1 MISFWEGVRMTR
13 NEMISDVSV
22 GEVLKIRTEYD
33 LIVGK
38 VECLDETTIKVTR
51 IDTGKAKRIN
61 YDIIVDFDFETE
73 IDTLTNQKNIVEEIP
88 EVDERIQVQGT
99 TTEDFN
105 LVLKDNLQ
113 NDSIIRNKIINIWGE
128 INFDADLTVS
138 NGYKDY
144 SRKFPKNIKTELNQY
159 KDKVLH
165 SIKMHEFTAT
175 NYRVVDVLADLSNI
189 SYGIQYAN
197 CLKAMIKYELG
208 NIEEAEMLFY
218 EGFDYESAFFC
229 AYQQKKYASCMN
241 YAMNCFMSG
250 TASENIRKWLL
261 DYAIAN
267 NRKDIAWLVI
277 SREQDIRTQMLLF
290 WFKDNSYIL
299 DIPNKDELDNSENGA
314 YLYTQFM
321 NKYSKI
327 DITELTSQ
335 FTPVSEPQEEI
346 AITKEEKIV
355 QEKFVGIITKFDP
368 SKNYGFIDNKVFFYI
383 NQVIDEE
390 LQELLF
396 NSASSG
402 YRVSYTIGKNIKG
415 DKAADE
421 IRLIGDSIIERKK
434 GFISEYN
441 RFEEFGRIS
450 CENKEYNFI
459 LDSVSDPYLK
469 ADILDSYNFEMI
481 DVTFVPS
488 KKNKKKIA
496 TDIMSDVKYD
506 NETIES
512 WIKSRV
518 IKQSEVDAWEKKR
531 KKSKNKLFI
540 PFVYEP
546 LIALSQEQVVAKNDD
561 NSIGAIAS
569 RGYCNRAHYYLFSGD
584 LQDAEIWYLKSIE
597 IGEKLETA
605 VPDLNSIYMRT
616 GQLDKSIALLDKY
629 SHVLKRDVYL
639 NLKVQTLDKLKKH
652 DDDFVAIC
660 EELLDSTDAVTRK
673 MHFLLKLGQVCN
685 DLSRYEKGIGY
696 FNQWEKLKKQNFGA
710 SASYELAH
718 INMLQ
723 GKAFALYKLGKL
735 DEAKEIANKILSLK
749 NADTLAMA
757 IINGES
763 VEGLIHEELAWDDY
777 WRDTQI
783 SKYIIDCLDRTNLEV
798 EKGIPDVIDGVYQGN
813 EKDAIKAIGYITGRK
828 TANDQAKYD
837 NFIAAAKLVKQILER
852 EGTISDEKKINEQIY
867 QFYIA
872 KAMLFYGDYQL
883 INAKTTNNFDMARYC
898 YFQVTN
904 IFKEVD
910 KVYSCWLDSFLRY
923 IQTFFADFD
932 IIKKRQAPAND
943 TCSDEKA
950 RELVTNLC
958 EEFDGGLLSDAMD
971 FTIGSIVLFAH
982 NANNKKYGEIVL
994 ERLEKSHLCDDI
1006 EDALDSII
1014 EGGQFTGLPILKMK
1028 NITFQKKWEYA
1039 IKAYSRMQDDFSS
1052 TFNQI
1057 LNKIFGINSY
1067 NIQKLQNHVFVKF
1080 LNKSEKQCLEETSKI
1095 LLSVIKYIET
1105 SDFDAKNDL
1114 LRQMLQSVNDVKETI
1129 QSTATMYTYEFILDL
1144 LRSIEAQI
1152 HVEAKGLYEDSKPQ
1166 ISVSV
1171 PTGQQSSLN
1180 REIGEATVPINFT
1193 NKENVQNAEN
1203 VKIVIEAE
1211 KPFAIHDDKALREL
1225 KTIRSNG
1232 KGESIL
1238 LHFNVD
1244 ANFSNI
1250 KMLEF
1255 SVSISYQYKV
1265 SIFDEAMV
1273 EEEPVR
1279 IAVPLYNQDEFK
1291 PISPNPFEP
1300 YISGKVVSDKNMF
1313 FGRTK
1318 DIEDIIGAMS
1328 ADTNA
1333 NNQGRALAL
1342 YGQTRTGKSSLL
1354 YHVENGLR
1362 ERDLEHNIIINTGSI
1377 GDQDLHG
1384 KDITELLYTILRTLK
1399 KEIKRKAG
1407 KDDVANLGL
1416 EQGQVYHPELIDHM
1430 MKDGMG
1436 IEADEVLENPERS
1449 RLTFNR
1455 IFKDFCEYVN
1465 EFEPAYNVV
1474 LMIDEFTYIYDWIRQ
1489 GKMDSS
1495 ITQWWKAL
1503 LQNNKIFAI
1512 IIGQDHM
1519 MQFVNDISISPVISN
1534 DFQTTEL
1541 KKVTYLS
1548 EADAKS
1554 LMSDPIMLVSEN
1566 GEKESRYIE
1575 GAIERLYELTS
1586 GSAFLIMNFCGKL
1599 VNYLNDQKSMY
1610 ITRAHIDDFLK
1621 RNLSEFEESRF
1632 FEPQYNDKSE
1642 VDNFEIIAK
1651 NKEILK
1657 AIARGSY
1664 NREWANIRL
1673 LIEDSENAKVIDKLV
1688 ERDVLVRN
1696 GEDRCKIKVALY
1708 KEWLIERYGLEG

>member
-1 MISFWEGVRMTR
+1 MTR
-13 NEMISDVSV
+13 NELISDVSV
-22 GEVLKIRTEYD
+22 GDVLKIRTEYD

-51 IDTGKAKRIN
+51 IDTGKSKRIN
-61 YDIIVDFDFETE
+61 YEIIVDFDFET
-73 IDTLTNQKNIVEEIP
+73 DVL
-88 EVDERIQVQGT
+88 VQN
-99 TTEDFN
+99 EDFN
-105 LVLKDNLQ
+105 KVSIAVVCAQEEPVQDNSSKVVELDEEKGIQ
-113 NDSIIRNKIINIWGE
+113 NGNVILTKIVELWGNIE
-128 INFDADLTVS
+128 FDIELSVS
-138 NGYKDY
+138 KGYKNY
-144 SRKFPKNIKTELNQY
+144 SQKFPKDIKIELNQY
-159 KDKVLH
+159 KDKILYAQ
-165 SIKMHEFTAT
+165 KMHEFTAS
-175 NYRVVDVLADLSNI
+175 NYRVVSVLAELTNLFES
-189 SYGIQYAN
+189 SGIAYIN
-197 CLKAMIKYELG
+197 CLRAMIQYELG
-208 NIEEAEMLFY
+208 NVDEAEVLFY
-218 EGFDYESAFFC
+218 ENFDYESAFLC
-229 AYQQKKYASCMN
+229 AYEQKKYASCMN
-241 YAMNCFMSG
+241 YALNCVLG
-250 TASENIRKWLL
+250 GIASNEIKKWLL

-267 NRKDIAWLVI
+267 SREDIACLLI
-277 SREQDIRTQMLLF
+277 KSESEIKTLMLLF
-290 WFKDNSYIL
+290 WFKDDNCIVSL
-299 DIPNKDELDNSENGA
+299 PNNEKLECEENEK
-314 YLYTQFM
+314 YLYDIFEK
-321 NKYSKI
+321 KYSEV
-327 DITELTSQ
+327 DIVSLSAQ
-335 FTPVSEPQEEI
+335 YSPVVNVAEEI
-346 AITKEEKIV
+346 ATTKEKRETKEE
-355 QEKFVGIITKFDP
+355 FFTGTITRFET
-368 SKNYGFIDNKVFFYI
+368 SKNFGFIDNKVFFYI
-383 NQVIDEE
+383 NQVMDDE
-390 LQELLF
+390 LQELLYT
-396 NSASSG
+396 SATSG
-402 YRVSYTIGKNIKG
+402 YSVSYTIGKNIKG
-415 DKAADE
+415 DKAADK
-421 IRLIGDSIIERKK
+421 IRLIGESVIERKV

-450 CENKEYNFI
+450 SEGKEYNFV
-459 LDSVSDPYLK
+459 LDSVADPYLK
-469 ADILDSYNFEMI
+469 ADIMDSYNPETI
-481 DVTFVPS
+481 DVTFIPG

-496 TDIMSDVKYD
+496 TDIEATVTYD
-506 NETIES
+506 RETIES
-512 WIKSRV
+512 WIKSKV
-518 IKQSEVDAWEKKR
+518 IKQSEVDAWERKKKR
-531 KKSKNKLFI
+531 TQNSSFV
-540 PFVYEP
+540 PFVYEALMP
-546 LIALSQEQVVAKNDD
+546 LEEEQAVVEI
-561 NSIGAIAS
+561 NSDSVGPVAS

-584 LQDAEIWYLKSIE
+584 LQNAEIWYIKALE

-629 SHVLKRDVYL
+629 AHVLKRDVYL

-652 DDDFVAIC
+652 DDEFVSVC
-660 EELLDSTDAVTRK
+660 EELLVNADALTRK

-685 DLSRYEKGIGY
+685 DLKQYEKSLTY
-696 FNQWEKLKKQNFGA
+696 FDRWEKLKKRNFG
-710 SASYELAH
+710 SSTSYELAH

-723 GKAFALYKLGKL
+723 GKAFALYKIGRIE
-735 DEAKEIANKILSLK
+735 DAKEIANKILGLK
-749 NADTLAMA
+749 NADTLALA
-757 IINGES
+757 IINEGS
-763 VEGLIHEELAWDDY
+763 VEGLIHEEIVWDDY

-783 SKYIIDCLDRTNLEV
+783 SKYILDCLDRTNLEV
-798 EKGIPDVIDGVYQGN
+798 DKGIPNVVDGVYQGN
-813 EKDAIKAIGYITGRK
+813 EKDAIKAVGYITGRK

-837 NFIAAAKLVKQILER
+837 NFIAAAKLVKQILDR
-852 EGTISDEKKINEQIY
+852 EMPIVDEKKINEQIY

-872 KAMLFYGDYQL
+872 KAMLYYGDYQL

-950 RELVTNLC
+950 KELVTNLC
-958 EEFDGGLLSDAMD
+958 EEFNGELLSDAMD
-971 FTIGSIVLFAH
+971 FTVGLIVLFAH
-982 NANNKKYGEIVL
+982 NANNKKYGDIVL
-994 ERLEKSHLCDDI
+994 DRLEKSHLKDDI
-1006 EDALDSII
+1006 ESALNVII
-1014 EGGQFTGLPILKMK
+1014 EGGQNAGLPLMEVG
-1028 NITFQKKWEYA
+1028 NVPFQKKWEYA

-1052 TFNQI
+1052 SFNQTV
-1057 LNKIFGINSY
+1057 NKVFGINSY
-1067 NIQKLQNHVFVKF
+1067 SIQKLQNHSFVKF
-1080 LNKSEKQCLEETSKI
+1080 LNKSEKHCWDDASKV
-1095 LLSVIKYIET
+1095 LLSVVKYIET

-1114 LRQMLQSVNDVKETI
+1114 LRQMLQDIDDIKEMI
-1129 QSTATMYTYEFILDL
+1129 ESSATMYTYEFILDL
-1144 LRSIEAQI
+1144 LHSIETQI
-1152 HVEAKGLYEDSKPQ
+1152 HIEAKGLYEDSKPK
-1166 ISVSV
+1166 ISVSI

-1180 REIGEATVPINFT
+1180 NETGEATVPINFT

-1203 VKIVIEAE
+1203 VRIIIETT
-1211 KPFAIHDDKALREL
+1211 KPFTLHDDKALREL
-1225 KTIRSNG
+1225 KTVRSNG

-1238 LHFNVD
+1238 LHFMADTNV
-1244 ANFSNI
+1244 ANV

-1255 SVSISYQYKV
+1255 SVSISYQYKT
-1265 SIFDEAMV
+1265 SIFDEEMV

-1279 IAVPLYNQDEFK
+1279 IAVPLYNQDEFE
-1291 PISPNPFEP
+1291 PIKPNPFEP

-1313 FGRTK
+1313 FGRSK
-1318 DIEDIIGAMS
+1318 DIEEIIGVMS
-1328 ADTNA
+1328 ADANI

-1377 GDQDLHG
+1377 GDQDLHD
-1384 KDITELLYTILRTLK
+1384 KDITELLYTILRTLE

-1407 KDDVANLGL
+1407 KDEVANLGL
-1416 EQGQVYHPELIDHM
+1416 EQGCIFHPTLMENM
-1430 MKDGMG
+1430 KKDG
-1436 IEADEVLENPERS
+1436 ISINADEVLENPERA
-1449 RLTFNR
+1449 RLIFNKT
-1455 IFKDFCEYVN
+1455 FKDFCEYVN
-1465 EFEPAYNVV
+1465 GFEPAYNVV

-1503 LQNNKIFAI
+1503 LQNNNIFAI

-1554 LMSDPIMLVSEN
+1554 LMSDPILLVSEN
-1566 GEKESRYIE
+1566 GEKESRYKE

-1599 VNYLNDQKSMY
+1599 VNYLNEQKSMY
-1610 ITRAHIDDFLK
+1610 ITRAHIDDFLRK
-1621 RNLSEFEESRF
+1621 NLSEFEESRF

-1642 VDNFEIIAK
+1642 VDNTEIIAK
-1651 NKEILK
+1651 NKEVLK
-1657 AIARGSY
+1657 TIARGSY

>member
-1 MISFWEGVRMTR
+1 MTR
-13 NEMISDVSV
+13 NEIVSDVVV
-22 GEVLKIRTEYD
+22 GDVLKIRTEYD

-38 VECLDETTIKVTR
+38 VDCLDETSIKVMR
-51 IDTGKAKRIN
+51 IDTGKAKRIS
-61 YDIIVDFDFETE
+61 YDIIIDFDFET
-73 IDTLTNQKNIVEEIP
+73 DVDVTNNSVKVVGKDSISNEKSAIQTEVVEEIS
-88 EVDERIQVQGT
+88 I
-99 TTEDFN
+99 
-105 LVLKDNLQ
+105 LSKDNLHSTT
-113 NDSIIRNKIINIWGE
+113 SIKSKIIEIWGE
-128 INFDADLTVS
+128 MDFDVDLTVS
-138 NGYKDY
+138 NGYKEY
-144 SRKFPKNIKTELNQY
+144 SKRFPKEVKTELNQY

-165 SIKMHEFTAT
+165 AQKIHEFTAT
-175 NYRVVDVLADLSNI
+175 NYRVVGVLAELNNVER
-189 SYGIQYAN
+189 GIQYAN

-218 EGFDYESAFFC
+218 EGFDYESAFLC
-229 AYQQKKYASCMN
+229 ALQQKKYTSCMN
-241 YAMNCFMSG
+241 YAMNCYMSNM
-250 TASENIRKWLL
+250 ASENIRKWLV
-261 DYAIAN
+261 DYASAN
-267 NRKDIAWLVI
+267 NREDIAWLVI
-277 SREQDIRTQMLLF
+277 SGEKEIKTQMLLF
-290 WFKDNSYIL
+290 WYKDDSYISEL
-299 DIPNKDELDNSENGA
+299 PNKEELNHSENGD
-314 YLYTQFM
+314 YLYAVFEK
-321 NKYSKI
+321 KYSEI
-327 DITELTSQ
+327 DISILKSQ
-335 FTPVSEPQEEI
+335 YAPVVETIEET
-346 AITKEEKIV
+346 AATTDNAVV
-355 QEKFVGIITKFDP
+355 QEDFIGTITRFET
-368 SKNYGFIDNKVFFYI
+368 SKNFGFIDNKVFFYI

-396 NSASSG
+396 TSASSG

-415 DKAADE
+415 DKAADK
-421 IRLIGDSIIERKK
+421 IRLIGESVIERKT

-450 CENKEYNFI
+450 SNGKEYNFV

-469 ADILDSYNFEMI
+469 ADILDSYNLEMI
-481 DVTFVPS
+481 DVTFAPS

-496 TDIMSDVKYD
+496 TDIVSAVSYD
-506 NETIES
+506 RETIES

-518 IKQSEVDAWEKKR
+518 IKQSEVDAWEKK
-531 KKSKNKLFI
+531 KTQAKYNSFAPFI
-540 PFVYEP
+540 YEP
-546 LIALSQEQVVAKNDD
+546 LLPLEQEQVVVEI
-561 NSIGAIAS
+561 NSSTVGPIAS
-569 RGYCNRAHYYLFSGD
+569 RGYCNKAHYYLFSGD
-584 LQDAEIWYLKSIE
+584 LQNAEIWYLKSIE

-652 DDDFVAIC
+652 DDEFVSVC
-660 EELLDSTDAVTRK
+660 EELLENTDAVTRK

-685 DLSRYEKGIGY
+685 DLSQYTKGIGY
-696 FNQWEKLKKQNFGA
+696 LDRWEKLKKQNFGA

-723 GKAFALYKLGKL
+723 GKAFALYKLGKIE
-735 DEAKEIANKILSLK
+735 EAKEIANKILGLK
-749 NADTLAMA
+749 NADTLALA
-757 IINGES
+757 IINEGS
-763 VEGLIHEELAWDDY
+763 VEGLIHEEIAWDDY

-798 EKGIPDVIDGVYQGN
+798 DKGIPNVIDGVYQGN

-852 EGTISDEKKINEQIY
+852 EETINDEKKINEQIY

-950 RELVTNLC
+950 RDLVTNLC
-958 EEFDGGLLSDAMD
+958 DEFNGELLSDAMD
-971 FTIGSIVLFAH
+971 FVIGLIVLFAH

-994 ERLEKSHLCDDI
+994 DRLEKSHLRNDI
-1006 EDALDSII
+1006 EYALDTII
-1014 EGGQFTGLPILKMK
+1014 EGGKDTGLPLLEIN
-1028 NITFQKKWEYA
+1028 NISFQKKWEYA

-1052 TFNQI
+1052 NFNQL
-1057 LNKIFGINSY
+1057 LNKVFGINSY
-1067 NIQKLQNHVFVKF
+1067 NVQKLQNHAFVKF
-1080 LNKSEKQCLEETSKI
+1080 LNKSEKQCWDETSKV

-1114 LRQMLQSVNDVKETI
+1114 LRQMLQSIDDVKDMIE
-1129 QSTATMYTYEFILDL
+1129 SSATMYTYEFILDL
-1144 LRSIEAQI
+1144 LNSIETQI
-1152 HVEAKGLYEDSKPQ
+1152 HVEAKGLYEDSKPK

-1171 PTGQQSSLN
+1171 PAGQQSSLN
-1180 REIGEATVPINFT
+1180 RESGEATVPINFT

-1203 VKIVIEAE
+1203 VRIVIEAS
-1211 KPFAIHDDKALREL
+1211 KPFSLHDDKALREL

-1238 LHFNVD
+1238 LHFRVDSNTTNV
-1244 ANFSNI
+1244 

-1265 SIFDEAMV
+1265 SIFEEEVV

-1279 IAVPLYNQDEFK
+1279 IAVPLYNQDEFE
-1291 PISPNPFEP
+1291 PIKPNPFEP

-1313 FGRTK
+1313 FGRSK
-1318 DIEDIIGAMS
+1318 DIEEIIGVMS
-1328 ADTNA
+1328 ADANT

-1377 GDQDLHG
+1377 GDQDLHD
-1384 KDITELLYTILRTLK
+1384 KDITELLYTILRTLE
-1399 KEIKRKAG
+1399 KEIKKKAG
-1407 KDDVANLGL
+1407 KDEVANLGL
-1416 EQGQVYHPELIDHM
+1416 QQGQVYHPVLIEN
-1430 MKDGMG
+1430 MKRDGVS
-1436 IEADEVLENPERS
+1436 IDADEVLENPERS
-1449 RLTFNR
+1449 RLIFNK
-1455 IFKDFCEYVN
+1455 IFKDFCEYVKG
-1465 EFEPAYNVV
+1465 FEPAYNVV

-1503 LQNNKIFAI
+1503 LQNNNIFAI

-1548 EADAKS
+1548 EVDAKS
-1554 LMSDPIMLVSEN
+1554 LMSDPILLISEN
-1566 GEKESRYIE
+1566 GEKESRYKE

-1599 VNYLNDQKSMY
+1599 VNYLNEQKSMY

-1621 RNLSEFEESRF
+1621 KNLSEFEESRF

-1642 VDNFEIIAK
+1642 VDNTEIIAK
-1651 NKEILK
+1651 NKEVLK

-1673 LIEDSENAKVIDKLV
+1673 LNEDPENAKVIDKLV

>member
-1 MISFWEGVRMTR
+1 MTR
-13 NEMISDVSV
+13 NEIVSDVAV
-22 GEVLKIRTEYD
+22 GDILKIRTEYD
-33 LIVGK
+33 LIIGRVD
-38 VECLDETTIKVTR
+38 CLDETSIKVIR
-51 IDTGKAKRIN
+51 IDTGKAKRII
-61 YDIIVDFDFETE
+61 YDIIIDFDFETDMNDSDATVNVVE
-73 IDTLTNQKNIVEEIP
+73 KNPMAEEETANQTKTVEDISISDEDKIQSTTSIRDKIVE
-88 EVDERIQVQGT
+88 
-99 TTEDFN
+99 
-105 LVLKDNLQ
+105 
-113 NDSIIRNKIINIWGE
+113 IWGE
-128 INFDADLTVS
+128 LDFYADLTVS
-138 NGYKDY
+138 NGYKEY
-144 SRKFPKNIKTELNQY
+144 SKRFSRKVKNKLNQY
-159 KDKVLH
+159 KDKVFH
-165 SIKMHEFTAT
+165 AQKMHEFTAT
-175 NYRVVDVLADLSNI
+175 NYRVVGVLAELSAIN
-189 SYGIQYAN
+189 SGIQYAN
-197 CLKAMIKYELG
+197 CLRAMIKYELG

-218 EGFDYESAFFC
+218 EGYDYESAFLC
-229 AYQQKKYASCMN
+229 AYQQKKYTSCMN
-241 YAMNCFMSG
+241 YAMNSYMSS
-250 TASENIRKWLL
+250 TASEKIRKWLV
-261 DYAIAN
+261 DYASSN
-267 NRKDIAWLVI
+267 NREDIAWMVI
-277 SREQDIRTQMLLF
+277 SGEKDIKTQMLLF
-290 WFKDNSYIL
+290 WYKDDSC
-299 DIPNKDELDNSENGA
+299 
-314 YLYTQFM
+314 
-321 NKYSKI
+321 
-327 DITELTSQ
+327 ITELPNKEELSHYKNGDFLYKIFEKKYSEIDISMLTSQ
-335 FTPVSEPQEEI
+335 YAPILDSDEQTAETIENIE
-346 AITKEEKIV
+346 V
-355 QEKFVGIITKFDP
+355 QEDFIGTITRFET
-368 SKNYGFIDNKVFFYI
+368 SKNFGFIDHKVFFYI
-383 NQVIDEE
+383 TQVIDEE

-396 NSASSG
+396 TSASSG

-415 DKAADE
+415 DKAADK
-421 IRLIGDSIIERKK
+421 IRLIGERVVERKK

-441 RFEEFGRIS
+441 RLDEFGRIS
-450 CENKEYNFI
+450 CDGKEYNFI

-469 ADILDSYNFEMI
+469 ADILDSNNLEMI

-488 KKNKKKIA
+488 KKNNKKIA
-496 TDIMSDVKYD
+496 TSIVSDVSYER
-506 NETIES
+506 ETIES
-512 WIKSRV
+512 WVKSRL
-518 IKQSEVDAWEKKR
+518 IKQSEVDAWEKK
-531 KKSKNKLFI
+531 KAQANHNLFV
-540 PFVYEP
+540 PFMYESLMP
-546 LIALSQEQVVAKNDD
+546 LEQEQAVVEIN
-561 NSIGAIAS
+561 NSTVGPIAS
-569 RGYCNRAHYYLFSGD
+569 RGHCNKAHYYLFSGD
-584 LQDAEIWYLKSIE
+584 LQNAEFWYLEAIK

-652 DDDFVAIC
+652 DDEFVSVC
-660 EELLDSTDAVTRK
+660 EELLENTDAVTRK

-685 DLSRYEKGIGY
+685 DLTQYIMGIRY
-696 FNQWEKLKKQNFGA
+696 FDRWEKLKKQNFGS

-723 GKAFALYKLGKL
+723 GKAFALYKLGKIE
-735 DEAKEIANKILSLK
+735 EAKEIANKILVLK
-749 NADTLAMA
+749 NADTLALA
-757 IINGES
+757 IINEES
-763 VEGLIHEELAWDDY
+763 VEGLIHEEIAWDDY

-783 SKYIIDCLDRTNLEV
+783 SKYILDCLDRTNLEV
-798 EKGIPDVIDGVYQGN
+798 DKGIPHVVDGIYQGN
-813 EKDAIKAIGYITGRK
+813 EKDATKAIRYITGRK

-852 EGTISDEKKINEQIY
+852 GGTINEEEKINEQIY

-932 IIKKRQAPAND
+932 IIKKRPAPAND

-950 RELVTNLC
+950 KELVTILC
-958 EEFDGGLLSDAMD
+958 DEFNGELLSDTMD
-971 FTIGSIVLFAH
+971 FVIGLIVLFAH

-994 ERLEKSHLCDDI
+994 DRLEKSHLRNGI
-1006 EDALDSII
+1006 GTALDTII
-1014 EGGQFTGLPILKMK
+1014 EGGKGTGLPLMEIN
-1028 NITFQKKWEYA
+1028 NISLQKKWEYA

-1052 TFNQI
+1052 NFNQL
-1057 LNKIFGINSY
+1057 LNKVFGINSY
-1067 NIQKLQNHVFVKF
+1067 NMQKLQNHAFVKF
-1080 LNKSEKQCLEETSKI
+1080 LNKSEKQCWDEISKV

-1114 LRQMLQSVNDVKETI
+1114 LRQMLQSIDGVKDMIE
-1129 QSTATMYTYEFILDL
+1129 SSATMYTYEFILDL
-1144 LRSIEAQI
+1144 LNSIETQI
-1152 HVEAKGLYEDSKPQ
+1152 HIEAKGLYEDSKPK

-1171 PTGQQSSLN
+1171 PAGQQSSLN
-1180 REIGEATVPINFT
+1180 QESGEATVPINFT

-1203 VKIVIEAE
+1203 VRIVIEAS
-1211 KPFAIHDDKALREL
+1211 KPFSLHDDKALREL

-1238 LHFNVD
+1238 LHFMIDTNTANVK
-1244 ANFSNI
+1244 I
-1250 KMLEF
+1250 LEF

-1265 SIFDEAMV
+1265 SIFEEEMV

-1279 IAVPLYNQDEFK
+1279 IAVPLYNQDEFE
-1291 PISPNPFEP
+1291 PIKPNPFEP

-1313 FGRTK
+1313 FGRSK
-1318 DIEDIIGAMS
+1318 DIEEIIGVMS
-1328 ADTNA
+1328 ADVRT

-1377 GDQDLHG
+1377 GDQDLHD
-1384 KDITELLYTILRTLK
+1384 KDITELLYTILRTLEKDIK
-1399 KEIKRKAG
+1399 KKAG
-1407 KDDVANLGL
+1407 KDEVANLGL
-1416 EQGQVYHPELIDHM
+1416 EQGQVYHPVLMENMKRDGISID
-1430 MKDGMG
+1430 
-1436 IEADEVLENPERS
+1436 ADKVLDNPERS
-1449 RLTFNR
+1449 RLVFNKT
-1455 IFKDFCEYVN
+1455 FKDFCEYVN
-1465 EFEPAYNVV
+1465 GFEPAYNVV

-1503 LQNNKIFAI
+1503 LQNNNIFAI

-1548 EADAKS
+1548 ETDAKS
-1554 LMSDPIMLVSEN
+1554 LMSDPILLVSEN
-1566 GEKESRYIE
+1566 GDKESRYKE

-1599 VNYLNDQKSMY
+1599 VNYLNEQKSMY

-1621 RNLSEFEESRF
+1621 KNLSEFEESRF

-1642 VDNFEIIAK
+1642 VDNTEIIAK

-1673 LIEDSENAKVIDKLV
+1673 LIEDPENARVIDKLV

-1696 GEDRCKIKVALY
+1696 GEERCKIKVALY

>member
-1 MISFWEGVRMTR
+1 MTR
-13 NEMISDVSV
+13 NEIVSDVAV
-22 GEVLKIRTEYD
+22 GDVLKIRTEYD

-38 VECLDETTIKVTR
+38 IDCLDETSIKVIR
-51 IDTGKAKRIN
+51 IDTGKAKRIS
-61 YDIIVDFDFETE
+61 YDIIIDFDFETNVDVLNNPANVLE
-73 IDTLTNQKNIVEEIP
+73 KSSIVEEQKANQTKTTICIS
-88 EVDERIQVQGT
+88 DE
-99 TTEDFN
+99 N
-105 LVLKDNLQ
+105 NLQ
-113 NDSIIRNKIINIWGE
+113 SMTSIRDKIVEIWGE
-128 INFDADLTVS
+128 RGFDVDLTVS
-138 NGYKDY
+138 NGYKEY
-144 SRKFPKNIKTELNQY
+144 SKRFPKEVKTELNQY

-165 SIKMHEFTAT
+165 AQKMHEFTAT
-175 NYRVVDVLADLSNI
+175 NYRVVGVLAELSGI
-189 SYGIQYAN
+189 KSGIQYAN

-218 EGFDYESAFFC
+218 EGCDYESAFLC
-229 AYQQKKYASCMN
+229 AFQQKKYTSCMN
-241 YAMNCFMSG
+241 YAMNCYMSSM
-250 TASENIRKWLL
+250 ASENIRKWLVY
-261 DYAIAN
+261 YASAN
-267 NRKDIAWLVI
+267 NRDDIAWLVI
-277 SREQDIRTQMLLF
+277 REEKDIKTQMLLF
-290 WFKDNSYIL
+290 WYKDDSCIAEL
-299 DIPNKDELDNSENGA
+299 PNKEELSNSENGD
-314 YLYTQFM
+314 YLYKIFEK
-321 NKYSKI
+321 KYSGI
-327 DITELTSQ
+327 DISALTSQ
-335 FTPVSEPQEEI
+335 YAPTVASIEQTAVTIENVD
-346 AITKEEKIV
+346 V
-355 QEKFVGIITKFDP
+355 QENFTGTITRFET
-368 SKNYGFIDNKVFFYI
+368 SKNFGFIDNKVFFYI
-383 NQVIDEE
+383 NQVIDEK

-396 NSASSG
+396 TSTSFG
-402 YRVSYTIGKNIKG
+402 YRVSYTIGKNING
-415 DKAADE
+415 DKAADK
-421 IRLIGDSIIERKK
+421 IRLIGEGVLKRKT

-441 RFEEFGRIS
+441 RFDEFGRIS
-450 CENKEYNFI
+450 CDGKKYNFV
-459 LDSVSDPYLK
+459 LNSVSDPYLK
-469 ADILDSYNFEMI
+469 ADILDSYNLQMI
-481 DVTFVPS
+481 DVTFVPN

-496 TDIMSDVKYD
+496 TDIVSAVSYKR
-506 NETIES
+506 ETIES

-518 IKQSEVDAWEKKR
+518 VKQSEVDAWKK
-531 KKSKNKLFI
+531 KKAQKKHNSFVPFI
-540 PFVYEP
+540 YEP
-546 LIALSQEQVVAKNDD
+546 LMSLEQEQTVVEIN
-561 NSIGAIAS
+561 NSTVGHIAS
-569 RGYCNRAHYYLFSGD
+569 RGYCNKAHYYLFSGD
-584 LQDAEIWYLKSIE
+584 LQNAEIWYLKAIE
-597 IGEKLETA
+597 IEEKLETA

-616 GQLDKSIALLDKY
+616 GQLDKSIELLDKY

-652 DDDFVAIC
+652 DDEFVSVC
-660 EELLDSTDAVTRK
+660 EELLENTDAVTRK

-685 DLSRYEKGIGY
+685 DLTQYTMGIRYLDR
-696 FNQWEKLKKQNFGA
+696 WEKLKKQNFGS

-723 GKAFALYKLGKL
+723 GKAFALYKLGKIE
-735 DEAKEIANKILSLK
+735 EAKEIANKILVLK
-749 NADTLAMA
+749 NADTLALA
-757 IINGES
+757 IINEES
-763 VEGLIHEELAWDDY
+763 VEGLIHEEIAWDDY

-783 SKYIIDCLDRTNLEV
+783 SKYILDCLDRTNLEV
-798 EKGIPDVIDGVYQGN
+798 DKGIPHVVDGVYQGN
-813 EKDAIKAIGYITGRK
+813 EKDATKAIHYITGRK

-837 NFIAAAKLVKQILER
+837 NFIASAKLVKQILER
-852 EGTISDEKKINEQIY
+852 GGTINEEEKINEQIY

-932 IIKKRQAPAND
+932 IIKKRPAPAND

-950 RELVTNLC
+950 KELVTILC
-958 EEFDGGLLSDAMD
+958 DEFNGELLSDTMD
-971 FTIGSIVLFAH
+971 FVIGLIVLFAH

-994 ERLEKSHLCDDI
+994 DRLEKSHLHNGI
-1006 EDALDSII
+1006 GTALDMII
-1014 EGGQFTGLPILKMK
+1014 EGGKGTGLPLMEIN
-1028 NITFQKKWEYA
+1028 NISLQKKWEYA

-1052 TFNQI
+1052 NFNQL
-1057 LNKIFGINSY
+1057 LNKVFGINSY
-1067 NIQKLQNHVFVKF
+1067 NMQKLQNHAFVKF
-1080 LNKSEKQCLEETSKI
+1080 LNKSEKQCWDETSKV

-1114 LRQMLQSVNDVKETI
+1114 IRQMLQSIDGVKDMIE
-1129 QSTATMYTYEFILDL
+1129 SSATMYTYEFILDL
-1144 LRSIEAQI
+1144 LNSIETQI
-1152 HVEAKGLYEDSKPQ
+1152 HIEAKGLYEDSKPKIS
-1166 ISVSV
+1166 ISV
-1171 PTGQQSSLN
+1171 PAGQQSSLN
-1180 REIGEATVPINFT
+1180 QESGEATVPINFT

-1203 VKIVIEAE
+1203 VRIVIAAS
-1211 KPFAIHDDKALREL
+1211 KPFSLYDDKALREL

-1238 LHFNVD
+1238 LHFMTDTNTENVK
-1244 ANFSNI
+1244 I
-1250 KMLEF
+1250 LEF

-1265 SIFDEAMV
+1265 SIFEEEMV

-1279 IAVPLYNQDEFK
+1279 IAVPLYNQDEFE
-1291 PISPNPFEP
+1291 PIKPNPFEP

-1313 FGRTK
+1313 FGRSK
-1318 DIEDIIGAMS
+1318 DIEEIIGVMS
-1328 ADTNA
+1328 ADAST

-1377 GDQDLHG
+1377 GDQDLHD
-1384 KDITELLYTILRTLK
+1384 KDITELLYTILRTLEKDIK
-1399 KEIKRKAG
+1399 KKAG
-1407 KDDVANLGL
+1407 KDEVANLGL
-1416 EQGQVYHPELIDHM
+1416 EQGQVYHPVLMENMKRDGISID
-1430 MKDGMG
+1430 
-1436 IEADEVLENPERS
+1436 ADKVLDNPERS
-1449 RLTFNR
+1449 RLVFNKT
-1455 IFKDFCEYVN
+1455 FKDFCEYVN
-1465 EFEPAYNVV
+1465 GFEPAYNVV

-1503 LQNNKIFAI
+1503 LQNNNIFAI

-1548 EADAKS
+1548 ETDAKS
-1554 LMSDPIMLVSEN
+1554 LMSDPILLVSEN
-1566 GEKESRYIE
+1566 GEKESRYKE

-1599 VNYLNDQKSMY
+1599 VNYLNEQKSMY

-1621 RNLSEFEESRF
+1621 KNLSEFEESRF

-1642 VDNFEIIAK
+1642 VDNTEIIAK

-1673 LIEDSENAKVIDKLV
+1673 LIEDPENAKVIDKLV

-1696 GEDRCKIKVALY
+1696 GEERCKIKVALY